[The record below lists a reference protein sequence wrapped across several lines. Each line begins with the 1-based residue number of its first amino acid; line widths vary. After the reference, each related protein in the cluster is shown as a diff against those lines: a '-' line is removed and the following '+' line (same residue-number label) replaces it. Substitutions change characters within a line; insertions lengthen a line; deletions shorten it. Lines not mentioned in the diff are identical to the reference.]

1 MNDTD
6 TKKPRAMVSR
16 PPKASKEIQKDKSK
30 SSRSYKWLEG
40 GSQEEAEG
48 VTQEAA
54 QDEVSEAQDVSTEA
68 EGVDTVKDIPEAQES
83 NYGI

>member
-1 MNDTD
+1 MNVA
-6 TKKPRAMVSR
+6 KKSRAMVSR
-16 PPKASKEIQKDKSK
+16 PPKISEEIQKDKST
-30 SSRSYKWLEG
+30 SRRSYKWLEG

-48 VTQEAA
+48 VTQEEAV
-54 QDEVSEAQDVSTEA
+54 DEVSETQDVSQEA